1 MGRSTTEPLTTD
13 EAKTRL
19 RRAAGELGVSA
30 WVRRQPLQALSTALL
45 AGLFLGS
52 QSGEK
57 RAAVAA
63 ALWTRLFGR

>member
-1 MGRSTTEPLTTD
+1 MDRSATEPLTTD
-13 EAKTRL
+13 EAKARL
-19 RRAAGELGVSA
+19 KKAAGEIGVSA
-30 WVRRQPLQALSTALL
+30 WVRRQPLQALSAALL
-45 AGLFLGS
+45 AGVFLGS